1 MSRTRLLTVPSASRP
16 CLGATTCRSRRT
28 CPEPGAC
35 ERDGRA
41 GMATLRAHSRVGI
54 EHRVDRHLRADQ
66 RDVHAAD
73 AARLADGTGRRLLD
87 AQGHGAKSA
96 TPLGELT
103 RKHEGRWPWDD
114 APNFCPAHSGVSAFG
129 LRLRA
134 QMAAPHE
141 EAPLLRPAPRS
152 RSRGVAAICA
162 CALLFV
168 AAATRGTT
176 LRASAKLVIDEASN
190 VTAPEE
196 SANPN
201 ATVGPRVIASP
212 PPKNQSA
219 GEAEHPDYPGP
230 PPPWHP
236 FMPPAAPHPPAPSVA
251 PAPTTYD
258 SRVTRRAPAPVL
270 AREPDAAT
278 DSRWVNDDD
287 ATPHRRRRRRQ
298 HRPAATMTTTAT
310 TTGIRTGTRAAT
322 RSAGRCAR
330 FIPTR
335 PRGAAGARSSTRTTP
350 CAVSALAVVNAG

>member
-1 MSRTRLLTVPSASRP
+1 
-16 CLGATTCRSRRT
+16 
-28 CPEPGAC
+28 
-35 ERDGRA
+35 
-41 GMATLRAHSRVGI
+41 
-54 EHRVDRHLRADQ
+54 
-66 RDVHAAD
+66 
-73 AARLADGTGRRLLD
+73 
-87 AQGHGAKSA
+87 
-96 TPLGELT
+96 
-103 RKHEGRWPWDD
+103 
-114 APNFCPAHSGVSAFG
+114 
-129 LRLRA
+129 
-134 QMAAPHE
+134 MAAPHE

-258 SRVTRRAPAPVL
+258 SPSYAPSLPHPFSPANPTL
-270 AREPDAAT
+270 PPHGNG
-278 DSRWVNDDD
+278 WVNDDD
-287 ATPHRRRRRRQ
+287 ATPS
-298 HRPAATMTTTAT
+298 PSPPTTAT
-310 TTGIRTGTRAAT
+310 PTGCHYNDDNGDDDCRNKNLAP
-322 RSAGRCAR
+322 AR
-330 FIPTR
+330 P
-335 PRGAAGARSSTRTTP
+335 
-350 CAVSALAVVNAG
+350 